1 MPIHLASL
9 TKSEFF
15 SNNIFVN
22 FYHNIFSPQFFQ
34 LDFIQRHGLLSW
46 IKQHAVCVF
55 FFYNASLKARFILPS
70 KPFVLYFSNKNIWG
84 LIKAIK
90 NAVKRSLVKTP
101 AAVIKQC
108 YFLHS
113 PEGTSGWGNVWIG
126 CFMELH
132 CWIVAKVWEFLPT
145 YLRYIL
151 LSTAWGVLCPSE
163 LRACGMIS
171 D

>member
-9 TKSEFF
+9 TKFEFF
-15 SNNIFVN
+15 LTIFLLT
-22 FYHNIFSPQFFQ
+22 FIIIFFSPQFFQ
-34 LDFIQRHGLLSW
+34 LDFIQRHCLLSW
-46 IKQHAVCVF
+46 TKQHAVCKF
-55 FFYNASLKARFILPS
+55 FSYNASLNTRFILPT

-108 YFLHS
+108 YFLQS
-113 PEGTSGWGNVWIG
+113 PEGASGCGNVRIV

-145 YLRYIL
+145 HLRYIL
-151 LSTAWGVLCPSE
+151 LSTA
-163 LRACGMIS
+163 
-171 D
+171 